1 MFPIFPNGTVGDV
14 PIFPNGSVA
23 TLADVP
29 RFPNVG
35 DVSSRRRPANEPV
48 RVRRTEVAE
57 NWQLVCANSA
67 ARLPPQRLVGDEQK
81 IAACLERCSQ
91 KLIRPDGKDLI

>member
-23 TLADVP
+23 TVADVP

-35 DVSSRRRPANEPV
+35 DVSSRKRPLA
-48 RVRRTEVAE
+48 VRRTEVAE